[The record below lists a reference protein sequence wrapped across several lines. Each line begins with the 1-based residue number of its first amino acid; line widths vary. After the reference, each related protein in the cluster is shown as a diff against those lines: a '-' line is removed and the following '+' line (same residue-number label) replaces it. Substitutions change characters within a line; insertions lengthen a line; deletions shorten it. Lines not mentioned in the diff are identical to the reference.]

1 MQPRV
6 CFGWQGS
13 FVDASPLI
21 PDSISIIAAVTM
33 SDRASEALAE
43 SFLPGEP
50 RTYDAISKRRNI
62 LLSTLYH
69 RAQGRRSKDQKAES
83 QQYLTV
89 SEEIP

>member
-1 MQPRV
+1 
-6 CFGWQGS
+6 
-13 FVDASPLI
+13 
-21 PDSISIIAAVTM
+21 M